1 MGAKLIDNLIEIGKL
16 DSQIARILIEKNQAV
31 KKYNDIDKSLNQRA
45 LVLSEKSNL
54 LKSKPYISFFGKSK
68 R

>member
-31 KKYNDIDKSLNQRA
+31 KKYNDINKSLNQ
-45 LVLSEKSNL
+45 KT
-54 LKSKPYISFFGKSK
+54 
-68 R
+68 